1 VTTAPT
7 PAERARRLED
17 LGLALAPVPVLDALA
32 AGLAADLD
40 TPYAMVNLITDR
52 QVFAGLHIPTPG
64 SDLPPLGRTM
74 RLDHGYCPAL
84 LERRTALVLP
94 DVYGVARFASNPVVD
109 QIGIRSYAGAPL
121 IDPDTGL
128 VLGTVCAVDI
138 GPRPAGNARDTLRLI
153 KHHRDRA
160 WQALTTASVAG

>member
-1 VTTAPT
+1 VNATPT

-17 LGLALAPVPVLDALA
+17 LGLTLAPVPALDALA
-32 AGLAADLD
+32 ANLAADLD
-40 TPYAMVNLITDR
+40 VPYAMVNLITDR
-52 QVFAGLHIPTPG
+52 QVFAGLHMPFPA
-64 SDLPPLGRTM
+64 SDLLPVGRTM

-138 GPRPAGNARDTLRLI
+138 SPRPAGNAQDTLRLI
-153 KHHRDRA
+153 KHHRDRV
-160 WQALTTASVAG
+160 WQALAPMTG